1 MIIQIPLGPP
11 GGFDPLT
18 CSNNLVTTANLISVL
33 QVVEMSS
40 EGKRLLKRLF
50 ESFDENEDGL
60 LSELEMFEMFSTAP
74 VRSVPQDSYTQAS
87 YIITRAVRSSP
98 HKCRVSP

>member
-1 MIIQIPLGPP
+1 MR
-11 GGFDPLT
+11 
-18 CSNNLVTTANLISVL
+18 LISAL

-60 LSELEMFEMFSTAP
+60 LSQLEMLEMFSTAP
-74 VRSVPQDSYTQAS
+74 FRSVPQDPFTPAS
-87 YIITRAVRSSP
+87 YHITLAM
-98 HKCRVSP
+98 